1 MAFLLPAQ
9 IRQNFLYECG
19 NKEETISNNHGAQSF
34 LMEAQALVMC
44 VVFWGI
50 LDKLTRLVLFPHPH
64 PLEYVLCATEHG
76 YEPDS
81 QTKGHFWGDPI

>member
-44 VVFWGI
+44 VVF
-50 LDKLTRLVLFPHPH
+50 
-64 PLEYVLCATEHG
+64 
-76 YEPDS
+76 
-81 QTKGHFWGDPI
+81 